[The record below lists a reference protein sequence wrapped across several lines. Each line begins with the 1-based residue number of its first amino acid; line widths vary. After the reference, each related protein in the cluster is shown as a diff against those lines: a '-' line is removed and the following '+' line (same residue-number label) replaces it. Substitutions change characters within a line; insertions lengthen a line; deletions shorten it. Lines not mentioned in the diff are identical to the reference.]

1 MATDLNIHR
10 KSKFSDDNSEEDRA
24 RNFEIHNR
32 ERTWLVCYALDRSI
46 SAQMGKPYGIRE
58 ECVFPYSK
66 IHQLPV
72 NPGELGVHV
81 RSRY

>member
-1 MATDLNIHR
+1 MQSLLLLTLEGQNRMATDLNIHR
-10 KSKFSDDNSEEDRA
+10 KSKFSDSNSEEDRA

-58 ECVFPYSK
+58 E
-66 IHQLPV
+66 
-72 NPGELGVHV
+72 
-81 RSRY
+81 